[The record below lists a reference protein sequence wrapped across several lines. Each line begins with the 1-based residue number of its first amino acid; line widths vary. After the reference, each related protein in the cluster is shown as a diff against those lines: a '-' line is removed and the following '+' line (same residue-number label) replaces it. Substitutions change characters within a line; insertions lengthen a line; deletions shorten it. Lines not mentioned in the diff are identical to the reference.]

1 MSETYSNS
9 SEILNEL
16 KKVKNLLLEKEKAF
30 EHLFESIHPDHQI
43 NARNLIHY
51 LTLRTMDIKS
61 LQNGL
66 HAFGLSSLS
75 ISESHIMGQIN
86 AILQVLTRRII
97 KEDAVSTYAYARQ
110 SVNQKIN
117 GLFGPKAS
125 KKHRHIMVTM
135 DSKWLNNN
143 EKFEALL
150 NAGMNIARVNCAH
163 DEPVTWSKFIE
174 NIRLASTATG
184 IPCKIYMDLAGPKIR
199 TILKNKK
206 AISIHKGEKILL
218 TSKSRKKGSGL
229 KYQLVGCS
237 VRNLTNQLKPG
248 ERVYFDDG
256 LIKSEVVEIIDD
268 FAVLEILSI
277 ASEKPRLKHGKG
289 INFPNSTL
297 QFPSLTKYDKECLP
311 FISENADMVGYS
323 FVKDKTDI
331 QLLRETFGEMKK
343 PPIIIKIEN
352 VQAVYNFPSL
362 LFECMKDE
370 MAGVMIAR
378 GDLAIEIGFEKLS
391 EIQEEIL
398 WICEAAHIPVI
409 WATQVLE
416 NLNKTGLA
424 TRSEITDAAR
434 SSGADCVML
443 NKGKNIVK
451 TVKTLQNIFGRMGN
465 HQYKKRFVFRPLTIA
480 TKFIDDSAV
489 EEEESEETIVQT
501 ES

>member
-1 MSETYSNS
+1 MGHTFQSRT
-9 SEILNEL
+9 EILKEL
-16 KKVKNLLLEKEKAF
+16 KKVKKILLDKEKAF
-30 EHLFESIHPDHQI
+30 DYLFEDIHPDHLI
-43 NARNLIHY
+43 NSKNLIHY

-66 HAFGLSSLS
+66 HTFGLSSLS

-86 AILQVLTRRII
+86 AILQILTRRKIE
-97 KEDAVSTYAYARQ
+97 EDSVCTYEYARQ

-117 GLFGPKAS
+117 ALFGPKVS
-125 KKHRHIMVTM
+125 KKYRHIMVTM
-135 DSKWLNNN
+135 DSKWLENT

-150 NAGMNIARVNCAH
+150 NAGMNIARINCAH
-163 DEPVTWSKFIE
+163 DNTESWQKFID
-174 NIRLASTATG
+174 NIRKASETTG

-199 TILKNKK
+199 TVLKKK
-206 AISIHKGEKILL
+206 EAITIEKGEKICL
-218 TSKSRKKGSGL
+218 TSKSKWKASAS
-229 KYQLVGCS
+229 KYRVVGCS
-237 VRNLTNQLKPG
+237 IKKLAGQLKPG
-248 ERVYFDDG
+248 EKVYFDDG
-256 LIKSEVVEIIDD
+256 LIKSEVIESKGDLAI
-268 FAVLEILSI
+268 LEIQSI
-277 ASEKPRLKHGKG
+277 ASEKPRLKHEKG
-289 INFPNSTL
+289 INFPDSTL

-311 FISENADMVGYS
+311 FISEHADMVGYS
-323 FVKDKTDI
+323 FVKDKSDI
-331 QLLRETFGEMKK
+331 QLLRENFHELKR

-352 VQAVYNFPSL
+352 VQAVYNLPSL

-370 MAGVMIAR
+370 LAGVMIAR

-398 WICEAAHIPVI
+398 WICEAAHVPVI

-480 TKFIDDSAV
+480 TKFINDPELID
-489 EEEESEETIVQT
+489 QNKNDLD
-501 ES
+501 

>member
-1 MSETYSNS
+1 MSHTFQSRT
-9 SEILNEL
+9 EILNEL
-16 KKVKNLLLEKEKAF
+16 KRVKKILLEKEKAF
-30 EHLFESIHPDHQI
+30 DYLFENIHPGHLI
-43 NARNLIHY
+43 NSRNLIHY

-66 HAFGLSSLS
+66 HKFGLSSLS

-86 AILQVLTRRII
+86 AILETLTRRKIL
-97 KEDAVSTYAYARQ
+97 EDTVCTYDYARQ

-117 GLFGPKAS
+117 GLFGPKVS

-135 DSKWLNNN
+135 DSKWLENT

-150 NAGMNIARVNCAH
+150 NAGMNIARINCAH
-163 DEPVTWSKFIE
+163 DGPDTWLKYLE
-174 NIRLASTATG
+174 NIRLATDSTG

-199 TILKNKK
+199 TVLKNKE
-206 AISIHKGEKILL
+206 AISIEKGEKICL
-218 TSKSRKKGSGL
+218 TSKSKWKSSAS
-229 KYQLVGCS
+229 KFKVVGCS
-237 VRNLTNQLKPG
+237 VKKLAGQLKLG
-248 ERVYFDDG
+248 EKVYFDDG
-256 LIKSEVVEIIDD
+256 LIKSEVVESKGDLAI
-268 FAVLEILSI
+268 LEIQSI

-289 INFPNSTL
+289 INFPDSTL

-311 FISENADMVGYS
+311 FISEHADMVGYS
-323 FVKDKTDI
+323 FVKDRSDI
-331 QLLRETFGEMKK
+331 QLLRETFGEMRR
-343 PPIIIKIEN
+343 PPIIVKIEN
-352 VQAVYNFPSL
+352 VQAVYNLPSL

-370 MAGVMIAR
+370 LAGVMIAR

-451 TVKTLQNIFGRMGN
+451 TVKTLQNIFGRMRN

-480 TKFIDDSAV
+480 TKFIHGPLLPEPIIKSAQ
-489 EEEESEETIVQT
+489 E
-501 ES
+501 

>member
-1 MSETYSNS
+1 MSQTFHSS
-9 SEILNEL
+9 SEILSEL
-16 KKVKNLLLEKEKAF
+16 KQVKKIILEKEKVF
-30 EHLFESIHPDHQI
+30 EPLLESIHANHLI
-43 NARNLIHY
+43 NSRNLLHY
-51 LTLRTMDIKS
+51 LILRTMDIKS

-66 HAFGLSSLS
+66 HAYGLSSLS

-86 AILQVLTRRII
+86 AILQVLTRRKIN
-97 KEDAVSTYAYARQ
+97 EEAVSTYEYARQ

-135 DSKWLNNN
+135 DSKWLNHK

-150 NAGMNIARVNCAH
+150 NAGMNIARINCAH
-163 DEPVTWSKFIE
+163 DESDIWLKFVE
-174 NIRLASTATG
+174 NIRLATTATG

-199 TILKNKK
+199 TIFKNKG
-206 AISIHKGEKILL
+206 AISIEKGEKVFL
-218 TSKSRKKGSGL
+218 TSKPKWKGSGS
-229 KYQLVGCS
+229 KHQIVGCS
-237 VRNLTNQLKPG
+237 VKNLTNQLKPG
-248 ERVYFDDG
+248 EKVYFDDG
-256 LIKSEVVEIIDD
+256 LIKSEVIEIKND

-277 ASEKPRLKHGKG
+277 SSKKPRLKHGKG
-289 INFPNSTL
+289 INFPDSTL
-297 QFPSLTKYDKECLP
+297 HFPSLTKYDKACLP
-311 FISENADMVGYS
+311 FISDHADMVGYS
-323 FVKDKTDI
+323 FVKDKSDI
-331 QLLRETFGEMKK
+331 QLLRDEFNEMKR

-370 MAGVMIAR
+370 LAGVMIAR

-480 TKFIDDSAV
+480 TKFIGDSTV
-489 EEEESEETIVQT
+489 EAKSEETTVQT
-501 ES
+501 IS